1 MATPLHAVTNLPRN
15 LPCLA
20 ALLFGACVPTA
31 PDPPPSGGADPDA
44 PWLGNDPCPEATAG
58 IELEESAPFTAG
70 GTPAPL
76 VVLMGGGVEVDE
88 AAVAFAEAAGGGDLL
103 VLRATGSTSSY
114 TEWFAEELSLS
125 PRPAAVGTVLLNDPD
140 AGDDGAVLC
149 RVARADALWLA
160 GGDQSDYL
168 LRWPNTLHEAL
179 ARAVTRGVAV
189 GGTSAGAM
197 SLSSLAFDAA
207 QGSIDSDLAM
217 AAPLD
222 DAVSLSDSPFAAPAL
237 QGTLVD
243 THFSERARLGRLVTF
258 LARAGHQG
266 TPVTG
271 LGIDEETAVV
281 IDGDTVSVSGAG
293 EAWLVSLQGEVALA
307 EGAPLD
313 AVASVAPLS
322 AQGRWPA
329 TSGADAPGA
338 VPFTVVDGQAQ

>member
-1 MATPLHAVTNLPRN
+1 MNPPRT
-15 LPCLA
+15 LLWLA
-20 ALLFGACVPTA
+20 ALLWGACVPTA
-31 PDPPPSGGADPDA
+31 PAPAPPGVDDPDA
-44 PWLGNDPCPEATAG
+44 PWRGDGPCPEATAG
-58 IELEESAPFTAG
+58 MQLDESAPFTAG

-76 VVLMGGGVEVDE
+76 LVLMGGGVEVDG
-88 AAVAFAEAAGGGDLL
+88 AAIAFAEAAGGGDLL

-125 PRPAAVGTVLLNDPD
+125 PRPAAVGTVLLDDPA
-140 AGDDGAVLC
+140 AGDEDAVLC

-168 LRWPNTLHEAL
+168 LRWPIALHEAL
-179 ARAVTRGVAV
+179 ARALARGAAV

-207 QGSIDSDLAM
+207 QGSIDADEAM
-217 AAPLD
+217 AAPLGD
-222 DAVSLSDSPFAAPAL
+222 RVSLSPSPFAAPPL
-237 QGTLVD
+237 RGTLVD
-243 THFSERARLGRLVTF
+243 THFSERDRLGRLVSF
-258 LARAGHQG
+258 LARAAYEG

-293 EAWLVSLQGEVALA
+293 EAWLVSLQGEVALT

-322 AQGRWPA
+322 AQGSWPA